1 MSARRAFCL
10 ALLIATLAGA
20 ACASPEAMRTR
31 SGGPGADIGNHDAVP
46 NIHGRTDPYY
56 ETPRYEQAAGR

>member
-1 MSARRAFCL
+1 MSARRAICL
-10 ALLIATLAGA
+10 VLLIATLAVV

-31 SGGPGADIGNHDAVP
+31 SSGPGADIGNHDAVP

-56 ETPRYEQAAGR
+56 ETPRYGQTARR